1 MEILLRKSSFVAGG
15 EGADIHVGPRE
26 QKNRTFFCDREKLS
40 EVRRAEKMKEKHLRE
55 KRFSLIKKQI

>member
-1 MEILLRKSSFVAGG
+1 MAGG